1 MVEALTKPQ
10 RKIIDWI
17 EQHKKWIINTTDIT
31 SILPC
36 TRKEAYNISLNLSR
50 KKWFASLGNEYFL
63 LLVSPNNKKLPR
75 LHPLFIGSYL
85 IEPYYFSYRTALIY
99 HGFAPQTTSPIYI
112 ATTNN
117 RNHLDIKGIPYRIVC
132 IHPRKFF
139 GFKSVTINGKE
150 VFIADKEK
158 TMVDSVEKF
167 WYAGGIVDV
176 IRILKENINTL
187 DVSLLVDYA
196 VQMQSSMLIQRLGYF
211 LDQLEVSFDEQFML
225 SYSHQTLYYL
235 DPYYSCGIKP
245 QRNEKW
251 NLMINVPDTLFK
263 SNK

>member
-17 EQHKKWIINTTDIT
+17 EQNNKLIINTTDVA
-31 SILPC
+31 SILLS
-36 TRKEAYNISLNLSR
+36 TQKEASNICLSLSR
-50 KKWFASLGNEYFL
+50 KKWFAALGNERFL
-63 LLVSPNNKKLPR
+63 LLISPNNKKLPR

-85 IEPYYFSYRTALIY
+85 IEPYYFSYRTALAY
-99 HGFAPQTTSPIYI
+99 HRFAPQTTSPIYI
-112 ATTNN
+112 ATTNT
-117 RNHLDIKGIPYRIVC
+117 RNHVEIKGVPYRIVC

-139 GFKSVTINGKE
+139 GFTPVTIRGKE
-150 VFIADKEK
+150 VFMANKEK
-158 TMVDSVEKF
+158 TMIDSVEKF

-176 IRILKENINTL
+176 IRMLKENIKNL
-187 DVSLLVDYA
+187 DVSLMVDYA

-211 LDQLEVSFDEQFML
+211 LDQLDVSFDEQFML

-235 DPYYSCGIKP
+235 DPYNSCGIKP

-251 NLMINVPDTLFK
+251 NLMINVPDALFK
-263 SNK
+263 SNE